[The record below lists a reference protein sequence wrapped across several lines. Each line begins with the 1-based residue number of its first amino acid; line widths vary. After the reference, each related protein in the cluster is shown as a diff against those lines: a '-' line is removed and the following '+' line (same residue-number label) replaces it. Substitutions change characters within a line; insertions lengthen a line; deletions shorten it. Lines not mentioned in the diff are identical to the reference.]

1 MVNFQRVYSMALA
14 NNVSEQALKK
24 SLPKVLGEQQLLQL
38 TDTDYLTAMSRRT
51 FQAGLSRKVIEAK
64 WEGLNKAFFNF
75 NCKRCAFISDDEIA
89 AYMNNPEVIRHLGRV
104 KAVRAN
110 ASMIEWVNQSQGSFV
125 EVVAKWPVTDI
136 VGLWRF
142 LQKHGRFLGGRSAA
156 MVLRSIGKDT
166 FILSDDVVALLLHF
180 ELIDTDQPKSQ
191 KALQQVQGVFNQW
204 HQETGLP
211 MAHLSRI
218 ASMALA

>member
-1 MVNFQRVYSMALA
+1 
-14 NNVSEQALKK
+14 
-24 SLPKVLGEQQLLQL
+24 
-38 TDTDYLTAMSRRT
+38 
-51 FQAGLSRKVIEAK
+51 
-64 WEGLNKAFFNF
+64 
-75 NCKRCAFISDDEIA
+75 
-89 AYMNNPEVIRHLGRV
+89 MNNPEVIRHLGRV

-110 ASMIEWVNQSQGSFV
+110 ASMIEWVNQTQGSFV
-125 EVVAKWPVTDI
+125 EMVATWPVTDM

-142 LQKHGRFLGGRSAA
+142 LQKHGGFLGGRSAA

-166 FILSDDVVALLLHF
+166 FILTDDVVALLRHF
-180 ELIDTDQPKSQ
+180 ELVDTEPKSQ
-191 KALQQVQGVFNQW
+191 KALQQVQGVFNGW